1 LEDEAKGGFVFAVD
15 FGVGVDATK
24 ELEESPED
32 EAEEEGITFGIVSR
46 LEKGVEGEYLRC
58 VSGQDHKSHCY
69 EWIDIVLEW
78 DLKGVRDLSAWG
90 RDRNPPYWHPKATS
104 RSC

>member
-32 EAEEEGITFGIVSR
+32 EAEEEGVAFRAVSWSVEWQRDGNTYAVLPARIISPIVMSGYIEFWNGI
-46 LEKGVEGEYLRC
+46 
-58 VSGQDHKSHCY
+58 
-69 EWIDIVLEW
+69 
-78 DLKGVRDLSAWG
+78 
-90 RDRNPPYWHPKATS
+90 
-104 RSC
+104 

>member
-32 EAEEEGITFGIVSR
+32 EAEEEGVAFRAVSWS
-46 LEKGVEGEYLRC
+46 VEWQRDGEYLRC
-58 VSGQDHKSHCY
+58 VASEDHKSHCY
-69 EWIDIVLEW
+69 EWV
-78 DLKGVRDLSAWG
+78 
-90 RDRNPPYWHPKATS
+90 Y
-104 RSC
+104 

>member
-32 EAEEEGITFGIVSR
+32 EAEEEGVAFRAVS
-46 LEKGVEGEYLRC
+46 
-58 VSGQDHKSHCY
+58 
-69 EWIDIVLEW
+69 
-78 DLKGVRDLSAWG
+78 
-90 RDRNPPYWHPKATS
+90 
-104 RSC
+104 